1 MKAMTNTNNKQ
12 ANKETLRQR
21 KSVCNHEQQ
30 KKTTLKKI
38 RQAME
43 RRWWKGVFFEWVC
56 SLARIIMNAADV
68 RELKTKRYPI

>member
-30 KKTTLKKI
+30 KVSRMRWKEGALKKLLLGRFPRGLRPSRNI
-38 RQAME
+38 HILE
-43 RRWWKGVFFEWVC
+43 RR
-56 SLARIIMNAADV
+56 
-68 RELKTKRYPI
+68 